1 LGLRLRDL
9 RYSTIDADPAGFTFA
24 ILASF
29 LLGTKRS
36 TASCATLLFGNL
48 GHLSIHAAPNGL
60 RLAMRTRFFFGS
72 VTWQTSLL
80 RIRFRKLRDVSVDTD
95 PAEFSAALATTA
107 LCLFPGIKTLEF
119 ARLRLGRAHL
129 HNVAI
134 DADPAERWRSS
145 ATTATA
151 LRLFLG
157 IKVPELASLG
167 VDCSHLHSVSLDADP
182 ADRWRRRSFTSVSC
196 NALSRITFTAATLA
210 VLCGGLDHL
219 SSSRSANTTPT
230 RLAMRRRF
238 LRRRIANKISSLGIG
253 RRYLD
258 RPSVDAHPALR
269 YAIGQCLLSSIVAL
283 SAAHARVVCRQALH
297 DLSIN
302 AIPARLRFTTPPT
315 RFFLGT
321 VTLTTPGL
329 AIGLGG
335 LNEFSSFASLKAAPA
350 RLAFFLM
357 RERFLL

>member
-1 LGLRLRDL
+1 
-9 RYSTIDADPAGFTFA
+9 
-24 ILASF
+24 
-29 LLGTKRS
+29 
-36 TASCATLLFGNL
+36 
-48 GHLSIHAAPNGL
+48 
-60 RLAMRTRFFFGS
+60 MRTRLFFGS
-72 VTWQTSLL
+72 VTRQVSLL
-80 RIRFRKLRDVSVDTD
+80 RIRFRKLRDVPVDTD
-95 PAEFSAALATTA
+95 PAEFSAADNAMCARFPFRGEQLPAAGAAFRFSRLDDTPVDATPLRAFDTTA
-107 LCLFPGIKTLEF
+107 LCVFLGIKTPEL
-119 ARLRLGRAHL
+119 ARLRIRRAHL

-145 ATTATA
+145 AATATA
-151 LRLFLG
+151 LRFFLG
-157 IKVPELASLG
+157 IKVPEPASLG

-182 ADRWRRRSFTSVSC
+182 AERWRRRSFTSVSC

-238 LRRRIANKISSLGIG
+238 LRRRIANKISSLGIR

-258 RPSVDAHPALR
+258 RPSVDAYPALR

-283 SAAHARVVCRQALH
+283 SAAHARVVCRQAVH

-302 AIPARLRFTTPPT
+302 AIPARLRFTTPLA

-321 VTLTTPGL
+321 VTLTTPGV

-335 LNEFSSFASLKAAPA
+335 LD
-350 RLAFFLM
+350 
-357 RERFLL
+357 